1 MKKEFSTSWLSSKQP
16 RKQRKYRFNAP
27 LHLKHRFLSSN
38 LSKELRKKYSKR
50 NLPLR
55 KGDEVLVMRG
65 AFKKKKAKV
74 SKVNLKRTRVV
85 LEGIQR
91 TKKDGSKVNV
101 YFHPSVLQIHT
112 LSLDDKF
119 RINALNRKGNVQVNQ
134 DQKTETKVEK
144 KETKIENELT
154 KELKEKKEEINKDKR

>member
-91 TKKDGSKVNV
+91 TKKDWM
-101 YFHPSVLQIHT
+101 
-112 LSLDDKF
+112 
-119 RINALNRKGNVQVNQ
+119 INSGLMP
-134 DQKTETKVEK
+134 
-144 KETKIENELT
+144 
-154 KELKEKKEEINKDKR
+154 